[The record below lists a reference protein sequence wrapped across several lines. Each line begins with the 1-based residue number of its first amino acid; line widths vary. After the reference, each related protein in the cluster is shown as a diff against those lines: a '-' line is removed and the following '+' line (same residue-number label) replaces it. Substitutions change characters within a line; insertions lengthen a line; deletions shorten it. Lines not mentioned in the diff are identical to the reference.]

1 MAVRARLMLLL
12 LLATLALVGSTTG
25 QTIAIEQILSLCCQ
39 KGEEWG
45 IQNRLCSS
53 YNNSLE
59 LVPAGLHGLCLS
71 TIEIC
76 CSKQHKIY
84 QCTAGQIAAKQ
95 GLSCSLKGDH
105 SGSEFYTDCCEACKI
120 GLVVGSSGN
129 KCSVEPFAFGS
140 PWDEIYDGCCND
152 IKSEG
157 EVILLGG
164 HDERGLCE
172 QFPTICS
179 QVCENLEGGSY
190 ACKCHPGYELQD
202 DRKTCLPISDEDNEA
217 LEAPNSCTKGY
228 RRNMRTGQ
236 CEDVNECETGEATC
250 DAQSQVCRNTRGSFQ
265 CIDVL
270 VPNIDCEAGYQPK
283 NGKCEDI
290 NECLELLDVCDRER
304 EHCLNGR
311 GNYTCLPKAVTKC
324 QPGFSYNSSLSICE
338 DINECEED
346 GACDEGY
353 RCLNIR
359 GSYECIAPVTNY
371 PIAPT
376 RKKLEQCS
384 PGFRRHNEQCVDIDE
399 CAADRNACD
408 SNQVCT
414 NEIGGFRCD
423 CKIGFILDSV
433 TNACVD
439 INECQVNAH
448 ECLETQRCDNT
459 IGSYTCIRLQ
469 SCGTGYTLN
478 AETGNCDDD
487 DECALGRHNCR
498 PPFDC
503 YNTKGS
509 FRCRQRSRYTPT
521 STSTSTTTSTTTA
534 RPYRYGHSNDP
545 YSASRY
551 SSYNPQLPPC
561 GIGFERNS
569 LGACVD
575 INECLDDRRCQR
587 HQQCIN
593 TNGSYRCK
601 DLLTCPVGF
610 RANEAATECL
620 DIDECAEGVAQCG
633 PDQTC
638 KNKQG
643 GYICQCPPGHII
655 GQNQRCE
662 DVDECSMHGTK
673 VCHHNSHCINTIGSF
688 RCECKEGFKK
698 QGSSDIICTDVDEC
712 TEIPGLCHQRCLN
725 YWGSYRC
732 GCNPGYRLSYNNRTC
747 DDLDEC
753 EEYKSTNLCVGY
765 CENTPGSY
773 ACRCPKGYKLGAD
786 GRSCIDIDECR
797 TEQVCNGRHEVCTN
811 IGGSYR
817 CTRIECPYG
826 YRHDIDR
833 RNRCERTIRFC
844 QTTDLE
850 CLRTPHSYSYNFLT
864 IVSNIP
870 VPPEGRGL
878 FTLTGP
884 THYDMIDFDLKLVS
898 VDAAPHVRPVDI
910 HYFSLDKKTNEAQV
924 NLRKSIEGPQ
934 DIELDFSIT
943 VFQNGQMHGTN
954 VAKLFLMIS
963 AHEY

>member
-1 MAVRARLMLLL
+1 MVRSLWVFLFAS
-12 LLATLALVGSTTG
+12 LALVGCISG
-25 QTIAIEQILSLCCQ
+25 EPIAIEQILSLCCQ
-39 KGEEWG
+39 EGEEWG
-45 IQNRLCSS
+45 LQSRLCSS
-53 YNNSLE
+53 YNKSLE

-129 KCSVEPFAFGS
+129 KCSVDPFAFGS

-152 IKSEG
+152 IKKEG
-157 EVILLGG
+157 EVILLGA

-172 QFPTICS
+172 QFPSVCS
-179 QVCENLEGGSY
+179 QLCENTADGSY
-190 ACKCHPGYELQD
+190 VCKCHPGFKLEA
-202 DRKTCLPISDEDNEA
+202 DRSTCAQISDEDNEA
-217 LEAPNSCTKGY
+217 LVRKGCGRGY
-228 RRNMRTGQ
+228 SRKARTNE

-250 DAQSQVCRNTRGSFQ
+250 NVESQVCRNTRGSYQ
-265 CIDVL
+265 CVDVL
-270 VPNIDCEAGYQPK
+270 PPDIACDPGYQPK

-290 NECLELLDVCDRER
+290 DECRE
-304 EHCLNGR
+304 E
-311 GNYTCLPKAVTKC
+311 A
-324 QPGFSYNSSLSICE
+324 
-338 DINECEED
+338 
-346 GACDEGY
+346 ACDEGY
-353 RCLNIR
+353 QCVNIR
-359 GSYECIAPVTNY
+359 GSYECIAVVANY
-371 PIAPT
+371 PITPQ
-376 RKKLEQCS
+376 RKKVEPCT

-399 CAADRNACD
+399 CAADKNACD
-408 SNQVCT
+408 SNQLCT

-423 CKIGFILDSV
+423 CKIGFILDAV

-448 ECLETQRCDNT
+448 ECLESQRCDNT

-498 PPFDC
+498 HPFVC

-509 FRCRQRSRYTPT
+509 FRCRQQSRYAPYATST
-521 STSTSTTTSTTTA
+521 STSTSTTTTTTA
-534 RPYRYGHSNDP
+534 RPHRYGP
-545 YSASRY
+545 EQYPTLRY
-551 SSYNPQLPPC
+551 SSYTPYLPPC

-575 INECLDDRRCQR
+575 INECADEQRCLR

-593 TNGSYRCK
+593 TNGSFRCR

-610 RANEAATECL
+610 RPNDDATECL
-620 DIDECAEGVAQCG
+620 DIDECATGVAQCG

-643 GYICQCPPGHII
+643 GYVCVCPPGHMI
-655 GQNQRCE
+655 GQHQRCE
-662 DVDECSMHGTK
+662 DVDECAMHGTK
-673 VCHHNSHCINTIGSF
+673 VCHHNSRCTNTIGSF

-698 QGSSDIICTDVDEC
+698 QGSSDIVCTDVDEC
-712 TEIPGLCHQRCLN
+712 ADIPGLCHQRCLN

-747 DDLDEC
+747 DDVDEC
-753 EEYKSTNLCVGY
+753 EEYKSANLCVGT

-773 ACRCPKGYKLGAD
+773 ACRCPHGYKLGAD
-786 GRSCIDIDECR
+786 SRSCFDIDECQSR
-797 TEQVCNGRHEVCTN
+797 DVCNGRHEMCTN

-826 YRHDIDR
+826 YRHDADR
-833 RNRCERTIRFC
+833 RNRCERINRYC
-844 QTTDLE
+844 NVGDAE
-850 CLRTPHSYSYNFLT
+850 CLRQPLSYTHNFLT

-870 VPPEGRGL
+870 IPPEGRGL

-884 THYDMIDFDLKLVS
+884 EEYEMIDFDLKLVT
-898 VDAAPHVRPVDI
+898 VDAAPHVRPVDLN
-910 HYFSLDKKTNEAQV
+910 YFSLDKKTNEAQV
-924 NLRKSIEGPQ
+924 NLKKSIEGPQ
-934 DIELDFSIT
+934 DIELELSVS
-943 VFQNGQMHGTN
+943 VFRNGHLYGNN

>member
-152 IKSEG
+152 IKS
-157 EVILLGG
+157 
-164 HDERGLCE
+164 
-172 QFPTICS
+172 
-179 QVCENLEGGSY
+179 
-190 ACKCHPGYELQD
+190 
-202 DRKTCLPISDEDNEA
+202 
-217 LEAPNSCTKGY
+217 
-228 RRNMRTGQ
+228 
-236 CEDVNECETGEATC
+236 
-250 DAQSQVCRNTRGSFQ
+250 
-265 CIDVL
+265 
-270 VPNIDCEAGYQPK
+270 
-283 NGKCEDI
+283 
-290 NECLELLDVCDRER
+290 
-304 EHCLNGR
+304 
-311 GNYTCLPKAVTKC
+311 
-324 QPGFSYNSSLSICE
+324 E